1 MAILS
6 YVPTN
11 KRPQEGT
18 KEHKDMTLKIVK
30 NSVKNVEDDY
40 IRLISTA
47 DNETA
52 TNLIRVTT
60 ESGWISAEITKEAG
74 RVAHYTGKDYDYI
87 RELICNQFIVNA
99 LNQPEK
105 DAKYVKSSI
114 KFASKYVQKVVF
126 SDMAKVEQVKWGM
139 GYIQGGGHVDNSIT
153 VAVDQA
159 KAEMIDD
166 LLASLIKRHDQK
178 DFIAL
183 ILTYGAGKAQEML
196 ELETKDFN
204 RKVERA
210 LESIKRGR
218 NKDEY
223 KYMMSLLGEILE
235 TAYETPL
242 TEQEE
247 MDAFYKESISS
258 IF

>member
-1 MAILS
+1 
-6 YVPTN
+6 
-11 KRPQEGT
+11 
-18 KEHKDMTLKIVK
+18 MTLKIVK

-40 IRLISTA
+40 IRLISTV

-52 TNLIRVTT
+52 TALIAVTT
-60 ESGWISAEITKEAG
+60 ENGWVASEITKEAG
-74 RVAHYTGKDYDYI
+74 RVAHYTGKDYNYI

-139 GYIQGGGHVDNSIT
+139 GYIQGGGHVDNSVT

-166 LLASLIKRHDQK
+166 LLSSLIKRQDQK
-178 DFIAL
+178 DFITL
-183 ILTYGAGKAQEML
+183 ILTYGAGKSQEML
-196 ELETKDFN
+196 GLETNRFN
-204 RKVERA
+204 EKLTRA
-210 LESIKRGR
+210 IASIEKGR

-223 KYMMSLLGEILE
+223 KYMMSLMGEILE

-242 TEQEE
+242 TGQEE
-247 MDAFYKESISS
+247 MDAFYKESIS

>member
-1 MAILS
+1 
-6 YVPTN
+6 
-11 KRPQEGT
+11 
-18 KEHKDMTLKIVK
+18 MTLKLVK

-40 IRLISTA
+40 IRLISTV

-52 TNLIRVTT
+52 TNLIAVTT
-60 ESGWISAEITKEAG
+60 ESGWVASEITEKAG
-74 RVAHYTGKDYDYI
+74 LVAHYTGKDFDYI
-87 RELICNQFIVNA
+87 RELVANQFIVNA

-105 DAKYVKSSI
+105 DAKYIKSSI
-114 KFASKYVQKVVF
+114 NLASKYVQKVVF
-126 SDMAKVEQVKWGM
+126 GDMAKERQAKQGM

-159 KAEMIDD
+159 KATMVDD
-166 LLASLIKRHDQK
+166 LLASLIKRQDQK
-178 DFIAL
+178 EFISL
-183 ILTYGAGKAQEML
+183 ILTHGAGKAQEML
-196 ELETKDFN
+196 GLETNRFN
-204 RKVERA
+204 EKVERA
-210 LESIKRGR
+210 LASIAKGR

-223 KYMMSLLGEILE
+223 KYMMSLMAEILE

-247 MDAFYKESISS
+247 MDAFYKESIG